1 MTCVATQ
8 DATEPEQGTFTFSQ
22 GDQIVAFAQGNGQI
36 MRCHNLVWYSQLP
49 NWVADGTFTQAQ
61 LTSVIQTH
69 CSTLVSHYKG
79 EM

>member
-1 MTCVATQ
+1 
-8 DATEPEQGTFTFSQ
+8 
-22 GDQIVAFAQGNGQI
+22 

-69 CSTLVSHYKG
+69 VNTLMTHYKG
-79 EM
+79 EWSVPSLSKLNL